1 MFEQSY
7 KRLQNMTVLSN
18 VYSTI
23 SHMRNLRGEQIHSL
37 TDAQRRL
44 IRWVM
49 DQGISVTNG

>member
-23 SHMRNLRGEQIHSL
+23 SHMRNLKGEQIHSL